1 MQMKGRIL
9 ENNDSLG
16 NKGICDAC
24 FYLPYRLS
32 NFTMLANT
40 TISTSALTILTIV
53 NNYRSYNKSRPT
65 VIKQRN
71 DVIAIILEASILKRE
86 FPDEAEC

>member
-1 MQMKGRIL
+1 MKGRTL
-9 ENNDSLG
+9 ENNDSLE

-24 FYLPYRLS
+24 FYLPYILS
-32 NFTMLANT
+32 NFMILANA
-40 TISTSALTILTIV
+40 TISTSALTTLTIV
-53 NNYRSYNKSRPT
+53 NNYRSYNKNRST
-65 VIKQRN
+65 VIKQNN

>member
-1 MQMKGRIL
+1 MKGRTL
-9 ENNDSLG
+9 ENNDSLE
-16 NKGICDAC
+16 NKVVCDAC
-24 FYLPYRLS
+24 FYLPYILS
-32 NFTMLANT
+32 NFTILVNA
-40 TISTSALTILTIV
+40 TISTSALTIPTIV

-65 VIKQRN
+65 VIKQKN